1 MDPWNCLIPDE
12 PATIKAREPL
22 MRWTH
27 EIGDRL
33 KRLEQLGVE
42 LDPELAEKMRFELLA
57 ALERKIN

>member
-1 MDPWNCLIPDE
+1 
-12 PATIKAREPL
+12 
-22 MRWTH
+22 MRWAH

-42 LDPELAEKMRFELLA
+42 LDPELAEKMRFEFQA